1 MKIKSFYNK
10 MLRMLRFFYK
20 DDKIPM
26 IGESN
31 MKINVSTL
39 GCKVNVYD
47 SESIAMELINHGYS
61 YASEGEEADVYI
73 INTCAVT
80 NESERKCRQ
89 LIRKTRSLHPD
100 ALIVVTGC
108 YSETRRED
116 VEAIEG
122 IDIITGTS
130 DRSETARLILE
141 HFGEKTE
148 ERDGE
153 KELSAVTTF
162 EGRTR
167 AVIKVQDG
175 CKMFC
180 KYCII
185 PYARNKMLS
194 ANADEVVAQVKE
206 IIKSG
211 FREIT
216 LTGIHLASYRDN
228 NGNKLIDLIEKI
240 DKDTSLERLRLG
252 SLEPRLLS
260 EDFLKRLREV
270 RSFCPHFHLSLQS
283 GSSKTLKN
291 MGRHYSAEEYMQIT
305 HRLRKYFPESTM
317 TTDVIV
323 GFPGETEED
332 LKDSMDF
339 VEEIAFSHVHVFPFS
354 PKKGTPAHDYDG
366 QIPQKEKKRRVGV
379 MSEAAGRGREKALS
393 EMLGK
398 TYKVLFEEQNS
409 EGFWVGYSENYVL
422 FAVKCEDDM
431 ANKICD
437 VKALKICKEYIFGE
451 I

>member
-1 MKIKSFYNK
+1 MKIS
-10 MLRMLRFFYK
+10 
-20 DDKIPM
+20 
-26 IGESN
+26 
-31 MKINVSTL
+31 VTTL

-47 SESIAMELINHGYS
+47 SESIASELISNGFS
-61 YASEGEEADVYI
+61 YAEENEEADVYI

-89 LIRKTRSLHPD
+89 MIRKTHSLHPG

-116 VEAIEG
+116 VEKIEG
-122 IDIITGTS
+122 IDIITGTG
-130 DRSETARLILE
+130 DRYRTASLIME
-141 HFGEKTE
+141 HFGMKATE
-148 ERDGE
+148 GSVEGE
-153 KELSAVTTF
+153 FSMVTTF

-194 ANADEVVAQVKE
+194 ADADKVVMQVGE

-216 LTGIHLASYRDN
+216 LTGIHLASYRDK
-228 NGNKLIDLIEKI
+228 NGNKLIDLMEKI
-240 DKDTSLERLRLG
+240 GENTSLERLRLG
-252 SLEPRLLS
+252 SLEPRLLTD
-260 EDFLKRLREV
+260 EFLSRLRKIDC
-270 RSFCPHFHLSLQS
+270 FCPHFHLSLQS
-283 GSSKTLKN
+283 GSTKTLKN
-291 MGRHYSAEEYMQIT
+291 MGRHYSAEEYMEIT
-305 HRLRKYFPESTM
+305 KRLRKYFPESTV

-332 LKDSMDF
+332 LRESMDF

-366 QIPQKEKKRRVGV
+366 QIEQKEKKRRVGL
-379 MSEAAGRGREKALS
+379 MNEAAMRGRNKALG
-393 EMLGK
+393 EMMGK
-398 TYKVLFEEQNS
+398 TYKVLFEEKNS
-409 EGFWVGYSENYVL
+409 DGLWAGYSENYVL
-422 FAVKCEDDM
+422 FAVKSEEDLG
-431 ANKICD
+431 NKICD
-437 VKALKICKEYIFGE
+437 IKALKYDKEYIFGE

>member
-1 MKIKSFYNK
+1 MKIS
-10 MLRMLRFFYK
+10 
-20 DDKIPM
+20 
-26 IGESN
+26 
-31 MKINVSTL
+31 VSTL

-47 SESIAMELINHGYS
+47 SESIAAELIDHGFS
-61 YASEGEEADVYI
+61 YAEEEEEADVYI

-89 LIRKTRSLHPD
+89 LIRKMHTQHPD

-122 IDIITGTS
+122 VSIITGTS
-130 DRSETARLILE
+130 DRADTARLIIE
-141 HFGEKTE
+141 HFG
-148 ERDGE
+148 GN
-153 KELSAVTTF
+153 LSCSDENEFSMVTTF

-194 ANADEVVAQVKE
+194 ADAEQVVEQVKE
-206 IIKSG
+206 IVKGG

-216 LTGIHLASYRDN
+216 LTGIHLASYRDKD
-228 NGNKLIDLIEKI
+228 GNKLIDLMEKI
-240 DKDTSLERLRLG
+240 DRECDLERLRLG

-260 EDFLKRLREV
+260 EDFLRRLRDIKC
-270 RSFCPHFHLSLQS
+270 FCPHFHLSLQS

-291 MGRHYSAEEYMQIT
+291 MGRHYSAEEYLEIT
-305 HRLRKYFPESTM
+305 HRLRKYFPESTL

-332 LKDSMDF
+332 LKESMDF
-339 VEEIAFSHVHVFPFS
+339 VEGIEFSHVHVFPFS
-354 PKKGTPAHDYDG
+354 PKKGTSAHDYDG
-366 QIPQKEKKRRVGV
+366 QVPQKEKKRRVGL
-379 MSEAAGRGREKALS
+379 MGEAALRGREKAL
-393 EMLGK
+393 EKMLGE
-398 TYKVLFEEQNS
+398 THKVLFEEKNS
-409 EGFWVGYSENYVL
+409 EGLWVGYSENYVL
-422 FAVKCEDDM
+422 FAVESDEDLS
-431 ANKICD
+431 NKILQ
-437 VKALKICKEYIFGE
+437 VKAAKIDKEYIFGE

>member
-1 MKIKSFYNK
+1 MKIA
-10 MLRMLRFFYK
+10 
-20 DDKIPM
+20 
-26 IGESN
+26 
-31 MKINVSTL
+31 VSTL

-47 SESIAMELINHGYS
+47 SESIAAELINHGFS
-61 YASEGEEADVYI
+61 YAEEGEEADVYI

-89 LIRKTRSLHPD
+89 LIRKTHSLHPD

-116 VEAIEG
+116 VEEIEG
-122 IDIITGTS
+122 VGIITGTS
-130 DRSETARLILE
+130 DRDMTAKLIIE
-141 HFGEKTE
+141 HFGGNTHGSE
-148 ERDGE
+148 E
-153 KELSAVTTF
+153 KEFSMVTTF

-194 ANADEVVAQVKE
+194 ADADEVVMQVKE

-216 LTGIHLASYRDN
+216 LTGIHLASYRDQ
-228 NGNKLIDLIEKI
+228 NGNKLIDLMEKI
-240 DKDTSLERLRLG
+240 DRECDLERLRLG

-260 EDFLKRLREV
+260 EDFLKRLREIK
-270 RSFCPHFHLSLQS
+270 SFCPHFHLSLQS

-291 MGRHYSAEEYMQIT
+291 MGRHYSAEEYREIT
-305 HRLRKYFPESTM
+305 DRLRRYFPESTM

-332 LKDSMDF
+332 LEESMDF
-339 VEEIAFSHVHVFPFS
+339 VEGIEFSHVHVFPFS

-379 MSEAAGRGREKALS
+379 MSEAAARGRQNAL
-393 EMLGK
+393 ERMLGE
-398 TYKVLFEEQNS
+398 THKVLFEEKNN
-409 EGFWVGYSENYVL
+409 EGLWIGYSENYVL
-422 FAVKCEDDM
+422 FAVRSEEDLS
-431 ANKICD
+431 NKIVD
-437 VKALKICKEYIFGE
+437 VKASKIEKEYIFGE